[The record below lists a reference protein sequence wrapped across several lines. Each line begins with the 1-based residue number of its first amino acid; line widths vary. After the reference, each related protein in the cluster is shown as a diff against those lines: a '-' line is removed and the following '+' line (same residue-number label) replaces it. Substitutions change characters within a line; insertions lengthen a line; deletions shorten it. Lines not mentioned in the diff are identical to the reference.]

1 MTHQNPHWHAP
12 NTIKI
17 VDLAKENSVNC
28 AASLSRHDDDLNQ
41 MACHYDNLLGKN
53 WLKLF
58 FLPLSDVFYNVFG
71 SLSRLMII
79 VFVSCFAPSQPSL
92 EPLPAQMISSNI
104 PRYTKWTLMFDDM
117 KTKKTR
123 ESWALCG
130 DQFGMFHNWGLVV
143 FYDGTFDFQVAT
155 WAQLNLILFHF
166 DSFDIKE
173 CVCSFAGRFSM
184 TQKGWCRLWRT
195 FIVYGQLMVFTV
207 CTTEWGPKPTP

>member
-92 EPLPAQMISSNI
+92 ETLPAQMISSNI

-117 KTKKTR
+117 KTKKR
-123 ESWALCG
+123 EKA
-130 DQFGMFHNWGLVV
+130 GL
-143 FYDGTFDFQVAT
+143 FAEI
-155 WAQLNLILFHF
+155 NL
-166 DSFDIKE
+166 E
-173 CVCSFAGRFSM
+173 CF
-184 TQKGWCRLWRT
+184 
-195 FIVYGQLMVFTV
+195 
-207 CTTEWGPKPTP
+207 TTEASLYFTMALLTFRLPLEHS